1 MATKLHPKVLEHL
14 KKIGAQGGKARG
26 KNLSKARKQQIGKD
40 GAAKR
45 WGEKKRAQTNG
56 GLTSATP

>member
-14 KKIGAQGGKARG
+14 KRIGAQGGKARG

-45 WGEKKRAQTNG
+45 WGEKKRAQ
-56 GLTSATP
+56 P